1 METSTIISSKV
12 ERSGASRPLVAAIG
26 GRNPQTVL
34 RPPCSNGQPD
44 KNLAANQRTSYFGR
58 KTLRPSALHRVLEQ
72 ARSADLQN
80 CNVKLYSGRQLRTGV
95 DARPTELPPF
105 RQED

>member
-80 CNVKLYSGRQLRTGV
+80 CNVKLYSGRQ
-95 DARPTELPPF
+95 
-105 RQED
+105 